1 MEDVTCNL
9 SSSLFTVNDPDPQ
22 YVWIPL
28 TILLHRSGFT
38 AESLEVSHEVVN
50 LVNAHSYRSDCFQ
63 CSCSS
68 EYLDFNMYIRMLHF
82 SLMVKKVILF
92 GLCLR
97 FETITQACSG
107 STCMISTLGLLTMVS
122 PYVFHRPNSSE
133 SFEWHLLKSKSQIT
147 VYVCF
152 FHT

>member
-28 TILLHRSGFT
+28 TILLHRSGFI

-68 EYLDFNMYIRMLHF
+68 EYLDFNMYIEDA
-82 SLMVKKVILF
+82 S
-92 GLCLR
+92 
-97 FETITQACSG
+97 
-107 STCMISTLGLLTMVS
+107 LLTHGEESNLVWTL
-122 PYVFHRPNSSE
+122 SE
-133 SFEWHLLKSKSQIT
+133 
-147 VYVCF
+147 V
-152 FHT
+152 